1 MGYIDLETYVIVSDI
16 LWFIMQGPWRPG
28 YGATCG
34 QRFRLRK
41 VRLGFKNQT
50 YYELVKLLVLKQ
62 GPKMTAIC

>member
-1 MGYIDLETYVIVSDI
+1 
-16 LWFIMQGPWRPG
+16 MQGPWRPG